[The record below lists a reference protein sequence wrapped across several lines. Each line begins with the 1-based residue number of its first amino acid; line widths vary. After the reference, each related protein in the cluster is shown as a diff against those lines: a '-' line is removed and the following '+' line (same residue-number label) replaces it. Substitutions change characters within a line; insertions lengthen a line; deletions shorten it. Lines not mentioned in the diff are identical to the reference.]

1 MINIEKTALIGAGII
16 GKVHAQNMAGL
27 GMPFTAICDIDGA
40 RAITLAGETSPD
52 ALIYKDYKAM
62 IDELR
67 PTSVHICTP
76 HYLHKEMIIYALERD
91 VNVLCEK
98 PLCISREEIDEIIAA
113 EERSNAILG
122 VCLQNRYLGSNLFAK
137 EYIADKKIIAAHGSV
152 VWQRGADYYRSEDW
166 RGKKA
171 TEGGGVLI
179 NQAIHTLDLL
189 RWLCGDPTEVLAR
202 TDNLSLRGEIEV
214 EDTVSAFFTGDI
226 PFSIYATN
234 AGFTNIP
241 ISIEFKTASKDTL
254 LLLPDSFSV
263 NGETL
268 FTAKKESFAGKA
280 YYGGGHGLLFA
291 DFYDCIK
298 NDRHFPIDGKEAAKV
313 IRLVLSTYE
322 SNGERIEVR

>member
-1 MINIEKTALIGAGII
+1 MANIEKTALIGAGII

-27 GMPFTAICDIDGA
+27 GMPFTAICDVDGQKA
-40 RAITLAGETSPD
+40 RALATETAPE
-52 ALIYKDYKAM
+52 ALIFTDYKKM

-67 PTSVHICTP
+67 PTAVHVCTP
-76 HYLHKEMIIYALERD
+76 HYLHKEMIIYALERN

-113 EERSNAILG
+113 EERSEAILG

-152 VWQRGADYYRSEDW
+152 VWQRGTDYYRSADW
-166 RGKKA
+166 RGKTE

-189 RWLCGDPTEVLAR
+189 RWICGDPTEVLAR

-214 EDTVSAFFTGDI
+214 EDTVSAFFSGDI

-234 AGFTNIP
+234 AGFTNMP
-241 ISIEFKTASKDTL
+241 ISIEFKTADKKTL
-254 LLLPDSFSV
+254 LLLPDTFSV

-298 NDRHFPIDGKEAAKV
+298 TSRPFPIDGKEAAKV